1 MKNKKGKGTR
11 NNYNK
16 GIKIKEYDREKNRKD
31 SREWLTVKEGT
42 ERGMRKMRMISSPQF
57 LGVMTDI
64 KR

>member
-1 MKNKKGKGTR
+1 MKRNKE

-42 ERGMRKMRMISSPQF
+42 ERGMRKMRMIS
-57 LGVMTDI
+57 
-64 KR
+64 